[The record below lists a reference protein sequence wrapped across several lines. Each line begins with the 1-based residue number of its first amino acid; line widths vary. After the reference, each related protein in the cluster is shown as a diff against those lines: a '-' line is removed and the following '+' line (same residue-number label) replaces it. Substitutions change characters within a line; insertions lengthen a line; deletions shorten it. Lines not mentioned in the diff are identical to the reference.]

1 MGEKALNDRVRTVS
15 GGPDANGGLSSNLD
29 GKGFSVTI
37 DDFIRKWMAH
47 EILLYNDDK
56 ISVDKI
62 EEKCKISFIKSKQCN
77 EKVSNASEKVSNA
90 SEKVSNANEK
100 VTGLG
105 AGKYKFIE

>member
-1 MGEKALNDRVRTVS
+1 
-15 GGPDANGGLSSNLD
+15 
-29 GKGFSVTI
+29 
-37 DDFIRKWMAH
+37 MAH

-90 SEKVSNANEK
+90 NEK